1 MSNQNLTDKVI
12 QQVTQRLIEWGFTN
26 HHTEEYGREKVL
38 IIEFKE
44 DLALYVSVTCEGNE
58 CSVDYAIGDENFT
71 IRPEHVNELPS
82 VIELLRKVND
92 EIMRVLRQGQ

>member
-44 DLALYVSVTCEGNE
+44 DLALYVSVAARGT
-58 CSVDYAIGDENFT
+58 SAVLITRLA
-71 IRPEHVNELPS
+71 
-82 VIELLRKVND
+82 
-92 EIMRVLRQGQ
+92 MRTSQ